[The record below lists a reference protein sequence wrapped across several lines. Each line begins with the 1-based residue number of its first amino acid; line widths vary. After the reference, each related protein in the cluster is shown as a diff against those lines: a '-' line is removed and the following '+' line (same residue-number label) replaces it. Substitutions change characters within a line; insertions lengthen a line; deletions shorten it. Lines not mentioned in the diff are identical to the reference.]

1 MIAHDRSSIWVGL
14 ADLLLCV
21 LSVVIVA
28 VAPKSPAQSGVEMK
42 ALYLLTIEWDVG
54 IDADADIHL
63 MPPRGKPVFYA
74 SREVGCA
81 TLDRDNRGFLDSI
94 VELLDGSKTKVMTN
108 KETIA
113 IRCIE
118 PGRYDLAANLYAYR
132 AGASFDALPDRAE
145 LVGFVARDDNG
156 LVDLWLRTGDVPRAY
171 ETKLDAKMKKAL
183 REARDAM
190 AQGRRPL
197 VAKAGKAKADRAGN
211 PNGIG
216 DHEDAWVVDP
226 DALSRL
232 PGKK

>member
-63 MPPRGKPVFYA
+63 MTPRGKPVFYA

-94 VELLDGSKTKVMTN
+94 VELLNGSKTKVMTN

-132 AGASFDALPDRAE
+132 ADNFNQTDERFLALKVHAEIIGLNPAVKLLFARDVTLDRIGQTENVASFD
-145 LVGFVARDDNG
+145 
-156 LVDLWLRTGDVPRAY
+156 
-171 ETKLDAKMKKAL
+171 
-183 REARDAM
+183 M
-190 AQGRRPL
+190 AQDGTI
-197 VAKAGKAKADRAGN
+197 AF
-211 PNGIG
+211 
-216 DHEDAWVVDP
+216 VDP
-226 DALSRL
+226 PLAPVTDRYQKSSG
-232 PGKK
+232 P

>member
-132 AGASFDALPDRAE
+132 ADNFNQTDERFLALKVHAEIIGLNPAVKLLFARDVTLDRIGQTENVASFD
-145 LVGFVARDDNG
+145 
-156 LVDLWLRTGDVPRAY
+156 
-171 ETKLDAKMKKAL
+171 
-183 REARDAM
+183 M
-190 AQGRRPL
+190 AQDGTI
-197 VAKAGKAKADRAGN
+197 AF
-211 PNGIG
+211 
-216 DHEDAWVVDP
+216 VDP
-226 DALSRL
+226 PLAPITDNYQKR
-232 PGKK
+232 PGQ

>member
-113 IRCIE
+113 IRCVE

-132 AGASFDALPDRAE
+132 ADNFNQTDERFLALKVHAEIIGLNPAVKLLFARDVTLDRIGQTENVASFD
-145 LVGFVARDDNG
+145 
-156 LVDLWLRTGDVPRAY
+156 
-171 ETKLDAKMKKAL
+171 
-183 REARDAM
+183 M
-190 AQGRRPL
+190 AQDGTI
-197 VAKAGKAKADRAGN
+197 AF
-211 PNGIG
+211 
-216 DHEDAWVVDP
+216 VDP
-226 DALSRL
+226 PLAPITDNYQKR
-232 PGKK
+232 PGQ

>member
-132 AGASFDALPDRAE
+132 ADNFNQTDERFLALKVHAEIIGLNPAVKLLFARDVTLDRIGQTENVASFD
-145 LVGFVARDDNG
+145 
-156 LVDLWLRTGDVPRAY
+156 
-171 ETKLDAKMKKAL
+171 
-183 REARDAM
+183 M
-190 AQGRRPL
+190 AQDGTI
-197 VAKAGKAKADRAGN
+197 AF
-211 PNGIG
+211 
-216 DHEDAWVVDP
+216 VDP
-226 DALSRL
+226 PLAPVTDNYQKR
-232 PGKK
+232 PGQ

>member
-21 LSVVIVA
+21 LSVVIIA

-94 VELLDGSKTKVMTN
+94 VELLNGSKTKVMTN

-113 IRCIE
+113 IRCVE

-132 AGASFDALPDRAE
+132 ADNFNRTEERFLALKVHAEIIGLNPAVKLLFARDMTLDRIGQTENVASFD
-145 LVGFVARDDNG
+145 
-156 LVDLWLRTGDVPRAY
+156 
-171 ETKLDAKMKKAL
+171 
-183 REARDAM
+183 M
-190 AQGRRPL
+190 AQDGTI
-197 VAKAGKAKADRAGN
+197 AF
-211 PNGIG
+211 
-216 DHEDAWVVDP
+216 VDP
-226 DALSRL
+226 PLAPVTDNYQKRSG
-232 PGKK
+232 P

>member
-28 VAPKSPAQSGVEMK
+28 VAPKSPAQSCVEMK

-74 SREVGCA
+74 SRQVGCA

-94 VELLDGSKTKVMTN
+94 VELPDGSKTKVMTN

-118 PGRYDLAANLYAYR
+118 TAA
-132 AGASFDALPDRAE
+132 
-145 LVGFVARDDNG
+145 
-156 LVDLWLRTGDVPRAY
+156 T
-171 ETKLDAKMKKAL
+171 
-183 REARDAM
+183 
-190 AQGRRPL
+190 
-197 VAKAGKAKADRAGN
+197 
-211 PNGIG
+211 I
-216 DHEDAWVVDP
+216 
-226 DALSRL
+226 SRL
-232 PGKK
+232 ISPTAPTISIRPTSGFSPLKSMRRSSVSIRRSRCCPPGT

>member
-1 MIAHDRSSIWVGL
+1 MIAQDRSSTWVGL

-63 MPPRGKPVFYA
+63 MTPRGRPVFYA

-94 VELLDGSKTKVMTN
+94 VELPDGSKTKVMTN

-132 AGASFDALPDRAE
+132 ADNFNQTDERFLALKVHAEIIGLNPAVKLLFARDVTLDRIGQTENVASFD
-145 LVGFVARDDNG
+145 
-156 LVDLWLRTGDVPRAY
+156 
-171 ETKLDAKMKKAL
+171 
-183 REARDAM
+183 M
-190 AQGRRPL
+190 AQDGTI
-197 VAKAGKAKADRAGN
+197 AF
-211 PNGIG
+211 
-216 DHEDAWVVDP
+216 VDP
-226 DALSRL
+226 PLAPVTDNYQKR
-232 PGKK
+232 PGP

>member
-94 VELLDGSKTKVMTN
+94 VELPDGSQTRVMTN

-113 IRCIE
+113 IRCVE
-118 PGRYDLAANLYAYR
+118 PGRYDLAASLYAYR
-132 AGASFDALPDRAE
+132 PDNFNQTNKRFLALKVHAEIIGLNPAVRVLFARDVTLDRLEQTENVASFD
-145 LVGFVARDDNG
+145 
-156 LVDLWLRTGDVPRAY
+156 
-171 ETKLDAKMKKAL
+171 
-183 REARDAM
+183 M
-190 AQGRRPL
+190 AQDGTI
-197 VAKAGKAKADRAGN
+197 AF
-211 PNGIG
+211 
-216 DHEDAWVVDP
+216 VDP
-226 DALSRL
+226 PLAPVTDRYQKSSG
-232 PGKK
+232 P